1 MDPAGD
7 GVGGGAVVEGPGSEA
22 VASTPIRVTVA
33 VPTFRRPAQLSRVL
47 AAILGQSVF
56 ERDFVRLALDIDV
69 LVIDNDPAGGA
80 REAVARMQP
89 TVGYVVEPTPGVAAV
104 RNRALDETAS
114 SRLLI
119 FVDDDEEPTHRW
131 LEELV
136 GFWTVGQPDAV
147 AGKVVS
153 VFPVERNAWLTA
165 ARAFERPERLTGQP
179 MRAAATNNLLLDLAS
194 IRRRE
199 LRFDE
204 RFGLSG
210 GEDALFTAQL
220 SAAGGL
226 ILWCDEALVIDHTA
240 AERMTRRWFL
250 VRAFRTGSVQAA
262 INSRLARPSRSGL
275 RVRLQCSAGGIG
287 RMTVGVSAFT
297 LGVMLGSLRHRALGA
312 KLIARGAGLLSGSLG
327 HLHQEYSIR
336 RRRP

>member
-1 MDPAGD
+1 MN
-7 GVGGGAVVEGPGSEA
+7 EERGSEA
-22 VASTPIRVTVA
+22 VASTSIRVTVA
-33 VPTFRRPAQLSRVL
+33 VPTFRRPAELSRVL

-56 ERDFVRLALDIDV
+56 EQDFVERPLDIDV

-80 REAVARMQP
+80 REAVVSMQP
-89 TVGYVVEPTPGVAAV
+89 AVGYVVEPTPGVAAV

-119 FVDDDEEPTHRW
+119 FVDDDEEPTNRW

-136 GFWTVGQPDAV
+136 GFWTVRQPDAV

-153 VFPVERNAWLTA
+153 VFPVERNDWLTA
-165 ARAFERPERLTGQP
+165 ARAFERPERSTGQS

-194 IRRRE
+194 IRRRG

-204 RFGLSG
+204 KFGLSG
-210 GEDALFTAQL
+210 GEDTLFTSQL

-250 VRAFRTGSVQAA
+250 ARAFRTGSVQAA
-262 INSRLARPSRSGL
+262 IDLRLARPPLGGL
-275 RVRLQCSAGGIG
+275 RVRLGCSVGGIG
-287 RMTVGVSAFT
+287 RIAAGVSAFT
-297 LGVMLGSLRHRALGA
+297 LGVIFRSLSRRALGA